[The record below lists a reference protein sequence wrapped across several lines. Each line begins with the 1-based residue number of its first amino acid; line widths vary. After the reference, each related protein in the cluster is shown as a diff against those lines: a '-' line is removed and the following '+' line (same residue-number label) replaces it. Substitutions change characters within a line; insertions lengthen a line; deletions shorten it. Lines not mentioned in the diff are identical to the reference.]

1 VTGLDVIAALA
12 TPAGIGALAVVRL
25 SGAGA
30 EAVAE
35 RVFRGRGP
43 LSAAP
48 SHQLRR
54 GVIVHPDRP
63 DDPID
68 DVLAVVMR
76 APASYTGETVVEFS
90 GHGSPEAARNIVEAL
105 IDAGARPAAPG
116 EFTRRAFLNGKVDLA
131 QAEAVAEL
139 VEARGQRARRNA
151 LAQLQGGLSEQ
162 IGALRRGLLDELAPL
177 EAFIDFGDDV
187 PEPPGIRRMAATIAE
202 VRSGIDRLLGGRER
216 GRMMT
221 HGATVALAGR
231 PNVGKSS
238 LLNALAGQ
246 ERALVHD
253 APGTT
258 RDVIDVEIVLG
269 GYAVRL
275 VDTAGIRATL
285 DPVESAGVER
295 ARRAVKEADVALLVL
310 EAPEPPGEDDRLVA
324 ALIEGRPM
332 LVVRNKIDLG
342 DDATCREFAARVAG
356 SDGAVLPVSARRG
369 DGLDDLVA
377 RLSGRITIVA
387 GDDEGPTM
395 TCLRHYEALFRARA
409 ALERATGALAT
420 GAFADMLAAE
430 LRESLSA
437 LGEIT
442 GQSVGPEIL
451 DTIFS
456 RFCIG
461 K

>member
-1 VTGLDVIAALA
+1 MTDLDVIAALA
-12 TPAGIGALAVVRL
+12 TPAGTGALAVVRL

-35 RVFRGRGP
+35 LVFRGHRP
-43 LSAAP
+43 LSTMP

-63 DDPID
+63 DEPID

-76 APASYTGETVVEFS
+76 APRSYTGETVVEFS

-105 IDAGARPAAPG
+105 IHAGARPAAPG
-116 EFTRRAFLNGKVDLA
+116 EFTRRAFMNGKMDLA

-139 VEARGQRARRNA
+139 VEARGHRARRNA
-151 LAQLQGGLSEQ
+151 LSQLHGGLSDQ
-162 IGALRRGLLDELAPL
+162 VAALRHRLLEELAPL

-187 PEPPGIRRMAATIAE
+187 PEAPGADRLAVAIAD
-202 VRSGIDRLLGGRER
+202 VRVGIDRFLGGRQR
-216 GRMMT
+216 GRLMT

-258 RDVIDVEIVLG
+258 RDVIDVEISLG
-269 GYAVRL
+269 GYAVRM
-275 VDTAGIRATL
+275 VDTAGIRATM

-295 ARRAVKEADVALLVL
+295 ARRAVKDADVALLVL
-310 EAPEPPGEDDRLVA
+310 EAPEPPSEDDRLVA
-324 ALIEGRPM
+324 ALIDDRPV

-342 DDATCREFAARVAG
+342 DDLTCREFAAQVAG
-356 SDGAVLPVSARRG
+356 TTGAVQHVSARRG
-369 DGLDDLVA
+369 DGLDDLLA
-377 RLSGRITIVA
+377 CLSGRIMAAA
-387 GDDEGPTM
+387 GDDEGPVM
-395 TCLRHYEALFRARA
+395 TRLRHYEALFRAEA
-409 ALERATGALAT
+409 ALERATVALAG

-451 DTIFS
+451 DQIFS